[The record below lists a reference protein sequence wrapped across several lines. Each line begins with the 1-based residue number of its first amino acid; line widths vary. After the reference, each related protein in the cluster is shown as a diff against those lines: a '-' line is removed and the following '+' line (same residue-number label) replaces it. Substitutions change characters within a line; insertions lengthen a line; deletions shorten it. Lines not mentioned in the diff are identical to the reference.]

1 MPMKLLEKFFG
12 AGRCKSLWVTRFDC
26 GGCNGCAVECLAALS
41 PVFGGERFG
50 AVETHDPRLADVL
63 LITGA
68 PGLQTRESL
77 RDAFDL
83 MLAPKAVV
91 AVGDCV
97 LGEGA
102 WSRGEGVQSGAHAAV
117 SVQVR
122 VPGCPPR
129 PEAVLQGVLQA
140 LQTLESRRQETP

>member
-1 MPMKLLEKFFG
+1 MKLLEKLFG
-12 AGRCKSLWVTRFDC
+12 AGRCKSVWAARFDC
-26 GGCNGCAVECLAALS
+26 GGCNGCAVESLAALS

-63 LITGA
+63 LVTGA
-68 PGLQTRESL
+68 PGPQTRENL
-77 RDAFDL
+77 RAAFDL
-83 MLAPKAVV
+83 MLSPKAVV
-91 AVGDCV
+91 AVGDCA
-97 LGEGA
+97 LGEGP
-102 WSRGEGVQSGAHAAV
+102 WSRGEAERSGAQAAV

-140 LQTLESRRQETP
+140 LKILESRRQETP